1 MLCVD
6 GAVDGWHRPL
16 EELLGQKK
24 LRLVAFREQ
33 CSGDNR
39 RVLTCFQL
47 RAYSISLIVNRAWYF
62 ANKFAMTEM
71 FILALISSL
80 FQSVLAASIPL
91 QQANTALSAVS
102 LSLIR

>member
-1 MLCVD
+1 MIVD
-6 GAVDGWHRPL
+6 VAVDGWHRPL
-16 EELLGQKK
+16 EELLGQKN

-47 RAYSISLIVNRAWYF
+47 RGYSISLIINRALYF

-91 QQANTALSAVS
+91 QQANTPLSAVS